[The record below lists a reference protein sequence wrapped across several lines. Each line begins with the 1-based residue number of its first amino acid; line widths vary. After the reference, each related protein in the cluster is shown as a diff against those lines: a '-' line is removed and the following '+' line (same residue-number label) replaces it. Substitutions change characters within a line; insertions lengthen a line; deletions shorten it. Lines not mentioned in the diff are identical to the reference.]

1 MRTRMGA
8 TRHAHHTHNEHRI
21 GWAALLTG
29 AFMLAEVG
37 GVPAGYRFPDL
48 SGALTA

>member
-1 MRTRMGA
+1 MGA
-8 TRHAHHTHNEHRI
+8 TRHAHHAHNEHRI
-21 GWAALLTG
+21 GWAALLTA

-37 GVPAGYRFPDL
+37 GSLLAGYRFPDL